1 VKIEL
6 EDKSRRE
13 EVVAIFGE
21 ARLLKADGRIEL
33 HGGSMSDRTE
43 ALEWMSL
50 FMPDEVVRMR
60 K

>member
-1 VKIEL
+1 LVKT
-6 EDKSRRE
+6 
-13 EVVAIFGE
+13 
-21 ARLLKADGRIEL
+21 DGRIAL

-43 ALEWMSL
+43 ALEWRSL